1 MKYHSKTGRSAGI
14 TAIHTD
20 QNVAKREKHDVNRR
34 HFCLAKA
41 ASIARSYFI
50 SIYSLCLNY
59 FYVSNPKFGVA
70 PRGAGAGIQ
79 NSAFIAF
86 FLQTHRIYAG
96 LTKFNRRRP
105 AVSELCDFE
114 NVDTARTTNK

>member
-50 SIYSLCLNY
+50 SIA
-59 FYVSNPKFGVA
+59 YVLITF
-70 PRGAGAGIQ
+70 
-79 NSAFIAF
+79 
-86 FLQTHRIYAG
+86 T
-96 LTKFNRRRP
+96 
-105 AVSELCDFE
+105 
-114 NVDTARTTNK
+114 